1 MTKLAGLFLSAN
13 LLTTLGFPAQ
23 AWNATH
29 LEPDARPR
37 LTVRIYNYARVH
49 QGTLEG
55 AERVARQVFQQAGIE
70 TMWLHCA
77 LNQQEVADNPTC
89 EREFGPDSLLIRL
102 LPERMA
108 RKLTRGSEL
117 GYAILFEHDSFETEA
132 YAFYDRAKE
141 LAETRIASITI
152 LTRAC
157 AGPRDGSP
165 AAGRWAAFL
174 QGSDESQLE
183 RKGAEAGLHRGI
195 RLQPQTGPADTARRG
210 KALSGG
216 KVAGGLMVKLTDMRI
231 GRCGW

>member
-152 LTRAC
+152 LLGHVLAHEMGHLLLGVGQHSSRGLMKANWKEKELRLASIGGFVFSPKQARRIRRD
-157 AGPRDGSP
+157 AGKRL
-165 AAGRWAAFL
+165 AAGK
-174 QGSDESQLE
+174 SQ
-183 RKGAEAGLHRGI
+183 
-195 RLQPQTGPADTARRG
+195 AD
-210 KALSGG
+210 
-216 KVAGGLMVKLTDMRI
+216 
-231 GRCGW
+231 